1 MKRKT
6 IICNLEENEEE
17 RLRMEFVTDKG
28 KVKDLVVQYESLL
41 NNEWIAIVRYDCS
54 HGFFHRDTMKK
65 NGVRRKK
72 EVKVSNLNEAL
83 NYALADIKINWES
96 YKDNYFNIH

>member
-6 IICNLEENEEE
+6 IIYNLEENEGE

-28 KVKDLVVQYESLL
+28 KVQDLVVQYESLF

-54 HGFFHRDTMKK
+54 HGYFHRDTMKK
-65 NGVRRKK
+65 DGIKRKK
-72 EVKVSNLNEAL
+72 EIKVSNLNEAL
-83 NYALADIKINWES
+83 NYALVDIKINWES
-96 YKDNYFNIH
+96 YKENYYN

>member
-6 IICNLEENEEE
+6 IIYNLEENDEE

-54 HGFFHRDTMKK
+54 HGFFHRDTMKR
-65 NGVRRKK
+65 NGRRRKK
-72 EVKVSNLNEAL
+72 EIRVSNLNEAL
-83 NYALADIKINWES
+83 NYALADIKINWEN
-96 YKDNYFNIH
+96 YKENYFK

>member
-6 IICNLEENEEE
+6 IIYNLEENEEE

-54 HGFFHRDTMKK
+54 HGFFHRDTMKR
-65 NGVRRKK
+65 NGSRRKK
-72 EVKVSNLNEAL
+72 EIRVSNLNEAL

-96 YKDNYFNIH
+96 YKENYLN

>member
-6 IICNLEENEEE
+6 IIYNLEENEEE
-17 RLRMEFVTDKG
+17 RLRMEFVTVKG

-41 NNEWIAIVRYDCS
+41 NNEWIAIARYDCS

-65 NGVRRKK
+65 NGLRRKK
-72 EVKVSNLNEAL
+72 VIRVSNLNEAL
-83 NYALADIKINWES
+83 NYALADIKINWKS
-96 YKDNYFNIH
+96 YKDSYFN